1 MQKQAVPPKN
11 IPGRSND
18 GRNYSS
24 TDENSGRG
32 DRGRVQ
38 STSFKSSGMQRK
50 DNKDFLFD
58 MKEQLVLSI

>member
-1 MQKQAVPPKN
+1 MQKQAVPRKN

-18 GRNYSS
+18 GKNYSYA
-24 TDENSGRG
+24 DENSGG
-32 DRGRVQ
+32 VDRGRVQ
-38 STSFKSSGMQRK
+38 STSFKSFGMQRK